1 MEPEMNDIF
10 DATPRLFFDIETK
23 ANSQALHFMQEPS
36 APSNYKDPVKIA
48 AYIEEKKAEQVDKAA
63 LDPDFGSI
71 VAIGYRSVE
80 GIGKSGETKVLV
92 AETLEQEREIIQ
104 EFWKIYDEHH
114 GFSGGYNIIGFDF
127 PYLLRR
133 SMDLNVVVPTLP
145 NLSRYN
151 NYMSLDLMQILYGG
165 SGFKSLKFV
174 VDRYGIDNP
183 LPDLDGSK
191 VSDMDTETLKA
202 YCANDVDMTVAL
214 YELMHGVYF

>member
-1 MEPEMNDIF
+1 MTPEMNDIF

-48 AYIEEKKAEQVDKAA
+48 AYIEEKKAEQIDKAA

-71 VAIGYRSVE
+71 IAIGYKIVRGVGDSD
-80 GIGKSGETKVLV
+80 ETVVLV
-92 AETLEQEREIIQ
+92 AETPEQEKEIIQ
-104 EFWKIYDEHH
+104 EFWKLYDEHY
-114 GFSGGYNIIGFDF
+114 GFSAGYNIIGFDF

-133 SMDLNVVVPTLP
+133 SMDLNVVVPIIP

-151 NYMSLDLMQILYGG
+151 NRMSLDLMQILYGG

-174 VDRYGIDNP
+174 VDRYDIDNP

-191 VSDMDTETLKA
+191 VSDMDIETLKA

-214 YELMHGVYF
+214 YELMDGVYF